1 MRRQHTALEGIHSPE
16 RIYIYRGLLEGL
28 CEYAEFAKLPERLNG
43 GPGAEPG
50 AYVSRELADWL
61 TSYLE
66 FTKNSEPPQSYHT
79 WCGLSVIA
87 GALQRKV
94 RLEWGFEKIYANLYI
109 ILAGPSGRTRKGVAL
124 GIAKSILSSISGIS
138 IAPESSSGRESTV
151 LAMKRAMANY
161 EDPYDGKIKIHCSLT
176 AFSEELSVFLGQG
189 DVKYLANLTD
199 WYDSTDSWTYETIGR
214 GTDSLQGICFNL
226 AGGTAPDWIQS
237 MLPQE
242 AIGGGFTA
250 RIIFIVEEAKGQTVP
265 KHDMTQEELDLREK
279 LIRDLERISYLKG
292 RYFFTPDGEAAYID
306 WYEKQD
312 ALLTKGQA
320 AVEDNRF
327 ASYCERR
334 ATHLRKV
341 MMLMSASRGD
351 SLEISLDDFT
361 RAEATLRGAE
371 RKMHRTFGGLG
382 QAKYSEATER
392 VLDYIKMMGTT
403 TRKVLMAKFYR
414 DVDGPTLHTI
424 EETLVQMGA
433 IKVTLL
439 PKDGDKVYY
448 WLKKD

>member
-1 MRRQHTALEGIHSPE
+1 MSD
-16 RIYIYRGLLEGL
+16 
-28 CEYAEFAKLPERLNG
+28 
-43 GPGAEPG
+43 
-50 AYVSRELADWL
+50 RELSDWL
-61 TSYLE
+61 SEYLVY
-66 FTKNSEPPQSYHT
+66 TKHTEPPTSYHT
-79 WCGLSVIA
+79 WCGLSAIA

-94 RLEWGFEKIYANLYI
+94 RLEWGFERLYPNLYV
-109 ILAGPSGRTRKGVAL
+109 ILVGPSGKTRKGIAL
-124 GIAKSILSSISGIS
+124 GIAKEILSSVSGIA

-151 LAMKRAMANY
+151 LAMKRSMANY

-199 WYDSTDSWTYETIGR
+199 WYDSKDSWTYETIGR
-214 GTDSLQGICFNL
+214 GTDSLQGLCFNL

-250 RIIFIVEEAKGQTVP
+250 RIIFIVEEVKGQTVS
-265 KHDMTQEELDLREK
+265 KHDMTEAELELREK

-292 RYFFTPDGEAAYID
+292 RFFFNAEGEDAYIK
-306 WYEKQD
+306 WYEAQD
-312 ALLTKGQA
+312 RLEKP

-351 SLEISLDDFT
+351 SLEITKADFD
-361 RAEATLRGAE
+361 RAVTTLVAAE
-371 RKMHRTFGGLG
+371 RKMHKTFGGLG
-382 QAKYSEATER
+382 QARYSDATEK
-392 VLDYIKMMGTT
+392 VLEYIKLMGTT
-403 TRKVLMAKFYR
+403 TRKVLLAKFYR
-414 DVDGPTLHTI
+414 DIDGPTLHTV
-424 EETLVQMGA
+424 EETLMQMGA
-433 IKVTLL
+433 IKVMLL
-439 PKDGDKVYY
+439 PKDGDKVYT
-448 WLKKD
+448 WIKKE